1 MEVHQKT
8 EMREI
13 RLSHSEP
20 VGENTL
26 SDGRTRTTAQFY
38 EGEREKGAI
47 VIQMSS
53 SQDTEGGRREASIF
67 CCSFLRVLGFSL
79 RFRVHEF
86 EVFAQYKET
95 SVPFIQSES
104 CVILEPAASILNLLR
119 S

>member
-38 EGEREKGAI
+38 EGEREGAI

-53 SQDTEGGRREASIF
+53 SQDTEGGREAVKKSQF
-67 CCSFLRVLGFSL
+67 FAPFFSAFSL
-79 RFRVHEF
+79 MFGLF
-86 EVFAQYKET
+86 EST
-95 SVPFIQSES
+95 RLS
-104 CVILEPAASILNLLR
+104 
-119 S
+119 